1 MWSAS
6 NFQFAARWWTLHCKA
21 AEDKQERRVK
31 DSAALEK
38 LVLTL
43 PSRLSLAGGL
53 EVLVAVKPSLEWLLC
68 A

>member
-1 MWSAS
+1 M
-6 NFQFAARWWTLHCKA
+6 
-21 AEDKQERRVK
+21 QERRVK